1 MGAHIIDLSC
11 ICMYHAHT
19 MKLQSLPCY
28 CATLRQAARAT
39 TALYE
44 AALSDSGVRAT
55 QFTILQALKT
65 APDLQTTEVGQL
77 LGIDQTTA
85 TRTLALMRKS
95 KLLGDSTGADRRER
109 RWRLTPLGE
118 ATYRRLLPKWE
129 SAQAMIERRLGRAEA
144 MALKK
149 YAFTAANA
157 LSADN
162 ENAHK

>member
-1 MGAHIIDLSC
+1 MSARIVDLSC

-28 CATLRQAARAT
+28 CATLRQAARAA

-44 AALSDSGVRAT
+44 EALSDSGVRAT

-65 APDLQTTEVGQL
+65 APDLQTTQVGQL

-95 KLLGDSTGADRRER
+95 KLLGDSTGVDRRER

-129 SAQAMIERRLGRAEA
+129 AAQAMLERRLGRAEA

-149 YAFTAANA
+149 YAFNAANA
-157 LSADN
+157 LSAAD
-162 ENAHK
+162 ESMRK